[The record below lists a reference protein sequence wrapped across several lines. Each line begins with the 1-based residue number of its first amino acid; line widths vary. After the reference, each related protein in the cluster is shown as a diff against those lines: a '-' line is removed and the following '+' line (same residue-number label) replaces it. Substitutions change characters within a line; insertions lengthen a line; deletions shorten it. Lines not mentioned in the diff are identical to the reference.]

1 MSSSPSQS
9 GGSKPWGRFL
19 RPARSGSSPLPQQAA
34 GCSALLRPEGDAPC
48 APDTWTSILCV
59 RPDSLHGRE
68 HPHAAPPPPAA
79 RFWTAQSPSEMEKP
93 AKLAGGTGR
102 RRGRTPVRPSGAA
115 RVLAKRTTSF
125 QGGNKTLRTFR
136 RDGPGGSRWRK
147 ALRAFLWGRP
157 PPRPHTRF
165 FPFHI
170 PRGPPLRRSRPRPA
184 LRPEMTR
191 TSCLQAQGKSIPTG
205 RAHRA
210 QVAQPPQGL
219 CGQ

>member
-1 MSSSPSQS
+1 MPQTPGRAFCACDLTACMAENAPTLPRHPQRPGS
-9 GGSKPWGRFL
+9 G
-19 RPARSGSSPLPQQAA
+19 RPGHLPRWRS
-34 GCSALLRPEGDAPC
+34 
-48 APDTWTSILCV
+48 
-59 RPDSLHGRE
+59 
-68 HPHAAPPPPAA
+68 
-79 RFWTAQSPSEMEKP
+79 P

-136 RDGPGGSRWRK
+136 RDGPGGSCWRK
-147 ALRAFLWGRP
+147 ALWAFLWGRP